1 MKPEGNNHH
10 LSEGN
15 EGPFRALM
23 EQSSVSI
30 QIHTM
35 DGKLFKSNEAF
46 EKLYAFNKETL
57 KGLYEKYNVRTDQ
70 QVVKL
75 GIQPLIEKVFAG
87 ESFTFPEYKYDGID
101 TLKTINVDNPVS
113 RTVWMQTKGFPIK
126 DKNGKVLY
134 AVFMSE
140 DISEKKKIEEELK
153 DSEERFR
160 ATFEQAA
167 VGIAHVA
174 PNGRFLRINRQFC
187 EIVGS
192 SMEEMQTLTFQNIT
206 HPEDL
211 IGINYHF

>member
-87 ESFTFPEYKYDGID
+87 ESVTLPEYKYDGID

-113 RTVWMQTKGFPIK
+113 RTVGMQTKGFPIK

-140 DISEKKKIEEELK
+140 DITDKKIAKSELLV
-153 DSEERFR
+153 SEERFR

>member
-1 MKPEGNNHH
+1 M
-10 LSEGN
+10 
-15 EGPFRALM
+15 
-23 EQSSVSI
+23 SI

-35 DGKLFKSNEAF
+35 DGKLYESNEAF

-87 ESFTFPEYKYDGID
+87 ESVTLPEYKYDGID

-174 PNGRFLRINRQFC
+174 PNGRFLRINRQFR

-192 SMEEMQTLTFQNIT
+192 SMEEMQALTFQNIT